1 MESGLSSARLFAIL
15 LFLVIL
21 TRYNLGRID
30 EGLVTAREGLDLERE
45 LMSLSIHSSFFFF
58 IHLSI
63 HPFLPFF
70 IQINIY

>member
-30 EGLVTAREGLDLERE
+30 EGQVTAQEGLDLERE
-45 LMSLSIHSSFFFF
+45 LMSLSIHSFIFFFSF
-58 IHLSI
+58 IYLFTHSFLSS
-63 HPFLPFF
+63 FK
-70 IQINIY
+70 